1 MSLQIDWGDVGGG
14 DAGGGDAPI
23 DYGITC
29 TDTAD
34 IDFGADEVRT

>member
-1 MSLQIDWGDVGGG
+1 MSLQIDWGDV
-14 DAGGGDAPI
+14 GGGDAPI